1 MVHGLVGVRNGMVMV
16 LCVLVCVVLLVL
28 VVLVV
33 VWYCLLSVL
42 ECGLVLFGGRFG
54 ICWINRVGLGTH

>member
-1 MVHGLVGVRNGMVMV
+1 M
-16 LCVLVCVVLLVL
+16 CVIVCGSSVVLLVL

-42 ECGLVLFGGRFG
+42 ECGLVLFGGGLEF
-54 ICWINRVGLGTH
+54 VGSTVSH